1 MNDKS
6 DQHQK
11 ILEHIKN
18 FRLLDDDFMTKCFE
32 DNIEATEFILKI
44 ILNLDLKVKS
54 VKTQDTIK
62 NLYGR
67 SVRLDI
73 HAVSAEGKHFNIEIQ
88 RQDKGA
94 GATRAR
100 FNASILDS
108 NILLSG
114 EDFDELPEVYIIFIT
129 EKDVLQLNEP
139 IYFIERSII
148 GKDKLFNDGS
158 HIVYVN
164 NEIQDD
170 TPLGK
175 LMHDFVCT
183 NAEDMNYEILAER
196 VRYFKEDKEG
206 VITMCKAIEDLM
218 KELLEENRRETI
230 LEEHRKMAIKLINNG
245 DFPFEKIAELCELT
259 IEEVEELANKKS
271 A

>member
-1 MNDKS
+1 MVTNS
-6 DQHQK
+6 SLC
-11 ILEHIKN
+11 ILHSTFCI
-18 FRLLDDDFMTKCFE
+18 
-32 DNIEATEFILKI
+32 A
-44 ILNLDLKVKS
+44 
-54 VKTQDTIK
+54 
-62 NLYGR
+62 
-67 SVRLDI
+67 
-73 HAVSAEGKHFNIEIQ
+73 
-88 RQDKGA
+88 
-94 GATRAR
+94 
-100 FNASILDS
+100 
-108 NILLSG
+108 
-114 EDFDELPEVYIIFIT
+114 
-129 EKDVLQLNEP
+129 EKDVLQMNEP

-183 NAEDMNYEILAER
+183 KAEDMNYEILAER

-218 KELLEENRRETI
+218 EETI
-230 LEEHRKMAIKLINNG
+230 LQEHRKIAIDMIKKEK
-245 DFPFEKIAELCELT
+245 FSFEDIADLCKLT
-259 IEEVEELANKKS
+259 IEEVEELARKKS